1 MALTI
6 NTNIASVEAQ
16 RNLSSNNRRLEGS
29 IARLS
34 SGLRIATAADDAV
47 GLSLSEKMRAQIR
60 SLKQAERN
68 ASDAVSLA
76 GAADGALAEVGSMLV
91 RMRELAVQSLNGSN
105 GTEERKT
112 METEFRLLI
121 EEIDR
126 LAQATKF
133 NGVQLI
139 AGGND
144 TVFQVGSETNSTNQ
158 ITVSAVN
165 TLVSAAGLNLLSAH
179 VSTAVSAGAAVAKI
193 DSAIDK
199 VSGFRGKFGAA
210 LNRVNSTVAAL
221 ASMIQNTMAAESRIR
236 DVDVALET
244 AEFTRAQVQ
253 QQAGVAVLAQANT
266 LTQSALQL
274 LRFI

>member
-1 MALTI
+1 MAMTI

-16 RNLSSNNRRLEGS
+16 RHLSVNSRRLENS

-34 SGLRIATAADDAV
+34 SGLRIASASDDAV

-60 SLKQAERN
+60 SLRQAERN
-68 ASDAVSLA
+68 AGDAISLS

-91 RMRELAVQSLNGSN
+91 RMRELAIQSLNGSN

-112 METEFRLLI
+112 METEYRLLI
-121 EEIDR
+121 DEIDR

-133 NGVQLI
+133 NGVELI

-144 TVFQVGSETNSTNQ
+144 TVFQVGSENNSTNR

-165 TLVSAAGLNLLSAH
+165 ALVSAAGLNILSTH
-179 VSTAVSAGAAVAKI
+179 VSNAVSAGAAVNRI
-193 DSAIDK
+193 DTAIDL
-199 VSGFRGKFGAA
+199 VSGYRGKFGAA

-274 LRFI
+274 LRF